1 MTRSGLRLAA
11 LAAGMLGL
19 CLAAAGA
26 EAQSQKRTTQT
37 NDGALM
43 FSNTACNGMTRF
55 VVLRVGRNDAERDM
69 MLMLTAGQSVKVAV
83 PKGSTW
89 RGSCGQPPRN
99 EDQFAWIPLE
109 EVF

>member
-1 MTRSGLRLAA
+1 MTRSGLRDAILAA
-11 LAAGMLGL
+11 ATLGL

-26 EAQSQKRTTQT
+26 EAQTQKRTTQA
-37 NDGALM
+37 NDGALI
-43 FSNTACNGMTRF
+43 FNNNVCNGMTRF

-69 MLMLTAGQSVKVAV
+69 MLILSTGQSVKVAV